1 MERAVL
7 RVEHAVTKAN
17 QTAGGGFLLRNNQL
31 QGVHHGGHLP
41 GGERRAQTLKQPGHI
56 PGKVLWRQHLPDTIF
71 ITGQKLAVGID
82 RERLAVMLI
91 DTHGLFAGTHGGKLR
106 FAHGVE
112 RAFSR
117 WPDGIINGLTGAT
130 DALREALLSWLA
142 KGEKINYSAQ
152 DSDILTTIGF
162 RPDAASVDDS
172 REKFTPAQ
180 NMIFSRKSAQLAS
193 RQSV

>member
-1 MERAVL
+1 MTTMSLQQAFEVCQNNKAAWLQRKNELAAAEQEYL
-7 RVEHAVTKAN
+7 RLQSGEGRSVSRLDE
-17 QTAGGGFLLRNNQL
+17 LRNIIEVRKWQVNQAAGRYIRSHEAVQHISIRYRL
-31 QGVHHGGHLP
+31 NDFMQQHGT
-41 GGERRAQTLKQPGHI
+41 A
-56 PGKVLWRQHLPDTIF
+56 
-71 ITGQKLAVGID
+71 LAAA
-82 RERLAVMLI
+82 LAAALAPELM
-91 DTHGLFAGTHGGKLR
+91 GYS
-106 FAHGVE
+106 E
-112 RAFSR
+112 
-117 WPDGIINGLTGAT
+117 LTAIARNCAIQRTT

-180 NMIFSRKSAQLAS
+180 NMIFSRKSAELAS

>member
-17 QTAGGGFLLRNNQL
+17 QAAGGGFLLWNNQL

-71 ITGQKLAVGID
+71 IAGQKLAVGID

-91 DTHGLFAGTHGGKLR
+91 DTHGLFAGTHGGNCAIQR
-106 FAHGVE
+106 
-112 RAFSR
+112 
-117 WPDGIINGLTGAT
+117 AT

-142 KGEKINYSAQ
+142 KGEKLIIPRRIA
-152 DSDILTTIGF
+152 TF
-162 RPDAASVDDS
+162 
-172 REKFTPAQ
+172 
-180 NMIFSRKSAQLAS
+180 
-193 RQSV
+193 